1 MKKIMMLFM
10 VSVFF
15 LMGGM
20 SDGTAQK
27 RENGIA
33 GKSINFPEY
42 IHARPGETVRMYFQ
56 LSSEHSNWNAIGL
69 CFQRLGNGLK
79 PLVVLFRNG
88 NVLYPPDMDHRLSIS
103 FDSSRSLVTVTLSNV
118 KAEDEGIYYFAVRID
133 SVWSFWSGGIY
144 LTIINPQPFVKN

>member
-1 MKKIMMLFM
+1 MLFM

-20 SDGTAQK
+20 SDGVAQK
-27 RENGIA
+27 RENGVA
-33 GKSINFPEY
+33 SKSINFPEY
-42 IHARPGETVRMYFQ
+42 IYARPGETVRMYFQ

-103 FDSSRSLVTVTLSNV
+103 FDSSRNLVTVTLSSV
-118 KAEDEGIYYFAVRID
+118 KAEDEGIYYFVVRIG
-133 SVWSFWSGGIY
+133 SMWSFWSSGIY
-144 LTIINPQPFVKN
+144 LTIITTQPFIES